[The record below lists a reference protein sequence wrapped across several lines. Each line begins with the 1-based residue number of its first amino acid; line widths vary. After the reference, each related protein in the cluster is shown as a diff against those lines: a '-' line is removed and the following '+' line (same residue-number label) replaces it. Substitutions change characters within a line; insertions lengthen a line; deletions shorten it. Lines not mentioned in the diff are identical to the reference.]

1 MNKTK
6 LKSEKEDDPPVMP
19 KWPKD
24 SPIMYFTGI
33 VILISQLY
41 RALGRS

>member
-19 KWPKD
+19 KWPKA

-33 VILISQLY
+33 VILIFA
-41 RALGRS
+41 ALPSTWT